1 MLLHQP
7 IDYHAER
14 RPTHAA
20 LNGHDFEWD
29 YRTLIERSHT
39 IARLLLDAGVK
50 REDRIG
56 VLGLN

>member
-39 IARLLLDAGVK
+39 IARLLL
-50 REDRIG
+50 EHEIS
-56 VLGLN
+56 